1 MATGKITFI
10 EPAVPPTYQ
19 SKWGLMHA
27 HQVTFAD
34 GNKYQFSSKGEFK
47 KSVGDEIE
55 YEVTNAQY
63 KTAKLINNFNP
74 MNNNGQTMSPRNSS
88 TNDWILLQV
97 CYKENMQAYAK
108 ENKDIVMKETEN
120 DFNELKRIFQQQ

>member
-10 EPAVPPTYQ
+10 EPAVPPTVQLRY
-19 SKWGLMHA
+19 GLMHA
-27 HQVTFAD
+27 HQVTLAD
-34 GNKYQFSSKGEFK
+34 GNKYQFLSKGDFK
-47 KSVGDEIE
+47 KSVGDDIE

-74 MNNNGQTMSPRNSS
+74 MNNNGQPMTRTGS

-97 CYKENMQAYAK
+97 CYKENMQAFAK
-108 ENKDIVMKETEN
+108 ENKDIVMKETAK
-120 DFNELKRIFQQQ
+120 DFNELKRIFQQ

>member
-10 EPAVPPTYQ
+10 EPAIPPTYQ
-19 SKWGLMHA
+19 SKYGVMHA
-27 HQVTFAD
+27 HQVTLAD
-34 GNKYQFSSKGEFK
+34 GNKYQFSSKGDFK
-47 KSVGDEIE
+47 KSVGDDIE

-74 MNNNGQTMSPRNSS
+74 MNNNGQTMTRTGT

-97 CYKENMQAYAK
+97 CYKENMQAFAK
-108 ENKDIVMKETEN
+108 ENKDIVMKETAN
-120 DFNELKRIFQQQ
+120 DFNELKRIFQQ